1 MSTPD
6 NSSPFLADLHT
17 IMEKQ
22 ASAVATIQGN
32 QGQLT
37 VAVNRLQSDKP
48 VPATADAST
57 LATTDTSANAAK
69 FGHKLLFPTYD
80 DLEDSLPWLNRYDQF
95 FHVQETPAMGKAF

>member
-1 MSTPD
+1 
-6 NSSPFLADLHT
+6 
-17 IMEKQ
+17 MEKQ

-48 VPATADAST
+48 VPATADASIS
-57 LATTDTSANAAK
+57 ATTDISTNAAK

-80 DLEDSLPWLNRYDQF
+80 GLEDSLPWLNRYDQF
-95 FHVQETPAMGKAF
+95 FHVQETPAVGKVF